1 MLLSFDGIVPLGLLD
16 WSGCAV
22 GLLGGVG
29 PAPCGAVG
37 VLCDPLFIAGLAP
50 PFDIE
55 SFDIA
60 PPVLP
65 GFESC
70 CWFSCAVVC
79 SSDALSA
86 EEEEAALCL
95 R

>member
-1 MLLSFDGIVPLGLLD
+1 MPLSFDGVVPLGLLD

-29 PAPCGAVG
+29 PAPCGAAG
-37 VLCDPLFIAGLAP
+37 ALCG
-50 PFDIE
+50 PFDIQ

-60 PPVLP
+60 PVLP

-70 CWFSCAVVC
+70 C
-79 SSDALSA
+79 
-86 EEEEAALCL
+86 
-95 R
+95 